1 MSFVKVWFDFEE
13 RTEMLNEVEKGR
25 LLLAMLRYAQ
35 GKELPELKGGERF
48 LFPVFKIDIDRDA
61 TTYNARINNGA
72 KGGRPKKETE
82 ENLTKPNETEPNP
95 IAKNKEYRNKI
106 KEEEQKTKEQ
116 EVITGCVRFADFWTI
131 YPNKVKK
138 PTAQTAWRSGKLDKI
153 ADVIIADVQRRCETE
168 WKGEGA
174 RYVPHPTTYLH
185 QRRWE
190 DETPPQERIER
201 GGKPVTNPALNY
213 EQRDYKAEDFGED
226 FFINLDD
233 YGGTDDTQTRM

>member
-1 MSFVKVWFDFEE
+1 MAMSFVKVWFDFDE

-61 TTYNARINNGA
+61 TAYSARIINGA

-82 ENLTKPNETEPNP
+82 ENLTEPNITESP
-95 IAKNKEYRNKI
+95 KNKEQKNKEQKN
-106 KEEEQKTKEQ
+106 KEEEQDNISFGQ
-116 EVITGCVRFADFWTI
+116 FWAI

-138 PTAQTAWRSGKLDKI
+138 QDALKAWRSGKCDRIVDVIL
-153 ADVIIADVQRRCETE
+153 ADVSRRCETE
-168 WKGEGA
+168 WKGDGLQ
-174 RYVPHPTTYLH
+174 YVPHPTTYIH

-190 DETPPQERIER
+190 DETQPQERRER
-201 GGKPVTNPALNY
+201 QSWHNPALDY
-213 EQRDYKAEDFGED
+213 AQRDYSSGQKQKRQIMNMETGEWEDEP
-226 FFINLDD
+226 
-233 YGGTDDTQTRM
+233 